1 MSDTNTSCRINMC
14 GAVNLIIQI
23 GAIVFFAECVVALAR
38 NNFVFD
44 LATTWKALMVATLL
58 TAIVAPV
65 CYVLLLRPFLMR
77 TITAREALA
86 SALEVSRSK
95 EAELAVALSNLELQK
110 SILDHHCLV
119 SRTDAKGRITYAN
132 AEFCRVSGYAREEL
146 VGSNHAIV
154 KSGMHGDEFWQA
166 MYGALERDG
175 MWQGQVC
182 NRAKDG
188 SLYWVQATNVAHK
201 DANGKVIDYI
211 SIRSNI
217 TETKLREQELFKAH
231 EELKEAI
238 ARAEAASRAK
248 SGFLSTMSHEM
259 RTPLNGVI
267 GAMELLRLEQLTVR
281 QSKLVDLAMQSSE
294 ALLVHINDVLDF
306 SKMEAGKLELVPA
319 PFDLRKLVNS
329 VVDIVKPLAGNG
341 GNRIAAEV
349 CDELPQGLLG
359 DRIRLRQILLN
370 FASNAAKFTRN
381 GAITLTVTP
390 VASSSGKSVIEFAV
404 TDTGL
409 GIPADRLGELFKEF
423 SMLDSSYTR
432 RTGGTG
438 LGLAISKSLAEA
450 MGGRI
455 GVESEEGKGSR
466 FWFTVELPHVEITEA
481 GTTGGASGHAATAQ
495 RLCVLLVDDN
505 ATNRLVGSQLLA
517 AAGHEVA
524 LAAGGHEAAEA
535 AAKRSFDVI
544 LMDISMPEVD
554 GLEATRII
562 RAQSQLNQDTPI
574 IALTAHAVAG
584 DRERFLAA
592 GMNDYLSKPFRLA
605 DLEARLSGVQRRV
618 RDGSDVAGD
627 AKAATPDEP
636 LLDQGELDL
645 LAEQT
650 SAEIVPVVVEEF
662 LKEMHVRVTEHS
674 HALRDRN
681 RYGLQS
687 VCHAIAGASSSV
699 GARRLGSL
707 AKSIE
712 MKCIAGEDEEA
723 FKRSARIANTLA
735 ETEAAYREHLAR
747 LAGTPTADRAAA

>member
-1 MSDTNTSCRINMC
+1 MSDTNASCRINMC
-14 GAVNLIIQI
+14 GAVNLIVQI

-38 NNFVFD
+38 NNFVID
-44 LATTWKALMVATLL
+44 LATTWQALMVATSL
-58 TAIVAPV
+58 TAIVAPI

-77 TITAREALA
+77 TISAREALA

-95 EAELAVALSNLELQK
+95 EAELAVALSNLKLQK

-119 SRTDAKGRITYAN
+119 SRTDVEGRITYAN
-132 AEFCRVSGYAREEL
+132 DEFCRVSGYSREEL

-154 KSGMHGDEFWQA
+154 KSGMHGDQFWQE
-166 MYGALERDG
+166 MYGALERVG

-188 SLYWVQATNVAHK
+188 TLYWVQATNVAHK
-201 DANGKVIDYI
+201 DADGKVIDYI

-217 TETKLREQELFKAH
+217 TETKQREQELFKAH

-329 VVDIVKPLAGNG
+329 VVDIVKPQAGNG

-349 CDELPQGLLG
+349 SDELPQGLLG

-381 GAITLTVTP
+381 GVITLTVTP
-390 VASSSGKSVIEFAV
+390 VASSAGKSVIEFAV

-409 GIPADRLGELFKEF
+409 GIPAGRLGELFKEF

-455 GVESEEGKGSR
+455 GVESQEGKGSR
-466 FWFTVELPHVEITEA
+466 FWFTVELPHVEITET
-481 GTTGGASGHAATAQ
+481 GTTGTSGHAAPAQ

-517 AAGHEVA
+517 AAGHEVT

-535 AAKRSFDVI
+535 ASKRSFDVI

-562 RAQSQLNQDTPI
+562 RAQSKLNQDTPI

-618 RDGSDVAGD
+618 RDGSDVAAD
-627 AKAATPDEP
+627 AKAATPEEP
-636 LLDQGELDL
+636 LLDQGELEL

-674 HALRDRN
+674 RAVQDRN

-712 MKCIAGEDEEA
+712 IKCIAGDDEEA
-723 FKRSARIANTLA
+723 FSRSARIAGTLA

-747 LAGTPTADRAAA
+747 LAETPAADRAAA